1 MAFEFPTYRP
11 GDLNLDW
18 LYKKINEL
26 SGRLDGIVEEAVALA
41 NAYTDEQV
49 QGFQSQVVA
58 LRQELSDTV
67 TQLQTQYNQFTNVVN
82 ARLVF
87 IEDRIDDLRAQL
99 TADIQAVEANT
110 DIKIQANNEYIFEHL
125 EESLAQIKVINYF
138 TGTKYTVQDM
148 FDYLCLLHVENGI
161 TYTELGAREVTYTE
175 LAALN
180 MTYTQLVQNGGSI
193 IPT

>member
-26 SGRLDGIVEEAVALA
+26 SGRLDGIVEEAVTIA
-41 NAYTDEQV
+41 NNYTDERVAQ
-49 QGFQSQVVA
+49 FQSQVDA
-58 LRQELSDTV
+58 LRQELAQTV
-67 TQLQTQYNQFTNVVN
+67 LDLQNQYTQFTNVVN

>member
-26 SGRLDGIVEEAVALA
+26 SGRLDGIVEEAVTIA
-41 NAYTDEQV
+41 NNYTDERVAQ
-49 QGFQSQVVA
+49 FQSQVDV
-58 LRQELSDTV
+58 LRHELAQTVSD
-67 TQLQTQYNQFTNVVN
+67 LQNQYTQFTNVVN
-82 ARLVF
+82 ARIVF
-87 IEDRIDDLRAQL
+87 IEDRVNDLQAQL
-99 TADIQAVEANT
+99 AADIAAVEANT

-161 TYTELGAREVTYTE
+161 SYTELAEREITYTA

-180 MTYTQLVQNGGSI
+180 MTYTQLAQNGGSI
-193 IPT
+193 IPS

>member
-49 QGFQSQVVA
+49 QAFQSQVDA
-58 LRQELSDTV
+58 LRQEMTDTV
-67 TQLQTQYNQFTNVVN
+67 TQLRTQYNQFINVVN

-87 IEDRIDDLRAQL
+87 IEDRIDDLQSQL

-161 TYTELGAREVTYTE
+161 SYTELAAREVTYTE

-180 MTYTQLVQNGGSI
+180 MTYTQLAQNGGSI

>member
-49 QGFQSQVVA
+49 QAFQSQVDV
-58 LRQELSDTV
+58 LRQEMEDTV
-67 TQLQTQYNQFTNVVN
+67 AQLQTQYNQFTNVVN
-82 ARLVF
+82 ARLIF
-87 IEDRIDDLRAQL
+87 IEDRIDDLQAQL

-161 TYTELGAREVTYTE
+161 SYIELAAREVTYTE

-180 MTYTQLVQNGGSI
+180 MSYTQLAQNGGSI

>member
-49 QGFQSQVVA
+49 QAFQSQVDA
-58 LRQELSDTV
+58 LRQEMTDTV
-67 TQLQTQYNQFTNVVN
+67 AQLQTQYNQFTNVVN

-87 IEDRIDDLRAQL
+87 IEDRIDDLQAQL

-161 TYTELGAREVTYTE
+161 SYTELAAREITYTE

-180 MTYTQLVQNGGSI
+180 MSYTQLAQNGGSI
-193 IPT
+193 IPA

>member
-18 LYKKINEL
+18 LYNKINEL

-49 QGFQSQVVA
+49 QAFQSEVDA
-58 LRQELSDTV
+58 LRQEMSDTV
-67 TQLQTQYNQFTNVVN
+67 LQLQTQYDQFTNIVN

-87 IEDRIDDLRAQL
+87 IEDRINDLQAQL

-110 DIKIQANNEYIFEHL
+110 DIKIQANNDYIFEHL
-125 EESLAQIKVINYF
+125 EESLAQIKVLNYF
-138 TGTKYTVQDM
+138 TGTKYTVQEM
-148 FDYLCLLHVENGI
+148 FDYLCILHVENGI
-161 TYTELGAREVTYTE
+161 SYTELAAREITYTE

-180 MTYTQLVQNGGSI
+180 MSYTQLAQNGGSI
-193 IPT
+193 IPA

>member
-1 MAFEFPTYRP
+1 MAYEYPDYKP
-11 GDLNLDW
+11 GDFNLDW
-18 LYKKINEL
+18 LYKRINEL
-26 SGRLDGIVEEAVALA
+26 SSRLDGIVEEAVTIA
-41 NAYTDEQV
+41 NNYTDEKV
-49 QGFQSQVVA
+49 AEFESQVEA
-58 LRQELSDTV
+58 LRQEMTQTVSD
-67 TQLQTQYNQFTNVVN
+67 LQNQYTQFTNIVN

-87 IEDRIDDLRAQL
+87 IEDRVNDLQAQL
-99 TADIQAVEANT
+99 EADIAAVEANT

-161 TYTELGAREVTYTE
+161 TYTELAERDITYTE

-180 MTYTQLVQNGGSI
+180 MSYTQLAQNGGSI
-193 IPT
+193 IPV

>member
-1 MAFEFPTYRP
+1 MSFEFPTYRP
-11 GDLNLDW
+11 GDLNIDW
-18 LYKKINEL
+18 LYKKVNEL

-49 QGFQSQVVA
+49 QVFQSQVDA
-58 LRQELSDTV
+58 LRQEMADTV
-67 TQLQTQYNQFTNVVN
+67 EQLQTQYNQFTSVVN

-87 IEDRIDDLRAQL
+87 IEDRIDDLQAQL

-161 TYTELGAREVTYTE
+161 SYTELAAREITYTE

-180 MTYTQLVQNGGSI
+180 MSYTQLAQNGGSI

>member
-11 GDLNLDW
+11 GDLNIDW
-18 LYKKINEL
+18 LYHKVIEL

-49 QGFQSQVVA
+49 QVFQSQVDE
-58 LRQELSDTV
+58 LRQEMADTV
-67 TQLQTQYNQFTNVVN
+67 AQLQTQYNQFTNVVN

-87 IEDRIDDLRAQL
+87 IEDRINDLQAQL

-110 DIKIQANNEYIFEHL
+110 DIKIQANNDYIFEHL

-161 TYTELGAREVTYTE
+161 SYTEVAAREVTYTE

-180 MTYTQLVQNGGSI
+180 MTYTQLAQNGGAI

>member
-49 QGFQSQVVA
+49 QGFQSQVNA
-58 LRQELSDTV
+58 LRQEMADTV
-67 TQLQTQYNQFTNVVN
+67 AQLQSQYNQFTNVVN

-87 IEDRIDDLRAQL
+87 IEDRINDLQAQL
-99 TADIQAVEANT
+99 AADIQAVEANT

-161 TYTELGAREVTYTE
+161 SYTELAARQVTYTE

-180 MTYTQLVQNGGSI
+180 MSYTQLAQNGGSI
-193 IPT
+193 IPA

>member
-11 GDLNLDW
+11 GDLNIDW
-18 LYKKINEL
+18 LYKKVNEL

-49 QGFQSQVVA
+49 QAFQSQVDE
-58 LRQELSDTV
+58 LRQEMTDTV
-67 TQLQTQYNQFTNVVN
+67 AQLQTQYDQFTNVVN

-87 IEDRIDDLRAQL
+87 IEDRINDLQAQL

-110 DIKIQANNEYIFEHL
+110 DIKIQANNDYIFEHL

-161 TYTELGAREVTYTE
+161 SYTELAARDVKYTE

-180 MTYTQLVQNGGSI
+180 MTYTQLAQNGGSI

>member
-49 QGFQSQVVA
+49 QAFQSEVDA
-58 LRQELSDTV
+58 LRQEMADTV
-67 TQLQTQYNQFTNVVN
+67 EQLQTQYNQFTNIVN

-87 IEDRIDDLRAQL
+87 IEDRINDLQAQL

-161 TYTELGAREVTYTE
+161 SYTELAAREITYTE

-180 MTYTQLVQNGGSI
+180 MTYTQLAQNGGAI

>member
-49 QGFQSQVVA
+49 QAFQSQVDA
-58 LRQELSDTV
+58 LRQEMTDTV
-67 TQLQTQYNQFTNVVN
+67 TQLQTQYNQFINVVN

-87 IEDRIDDLRAQL
+87 IEDRIDDLQSQL
-99 TADIQAVEANT
+99 AADIQAVEANT

-161 TYTELGAREVTYTE
+161 SYTELAAREVTYTE

-180 MTYTQLVQNGGSI
+180 MTYTQLAQNGGSI

>member
-49 QGFQSQVVA
+49 QAFQSQVDA
-58 LRQELSDTV
+58 LRQEMTDTV
-67 TQLQTQYNQFTNVVN
+67 TQLQTQYNQFINVVN

-87 IEDRIDDLRAQL
+87 IEDRIDDLQSQL

-161 TYTELGAREVTYTE
+161 SYTELAAREVTYTE

-180 MTYTQLVQNGGSI
+180 MTYTQLAQNGGSI

>member
-49 QGFQSQVVA
+49 QAFQTEVDA
-58 LRQELSDTV
+58 LRQEMADTV
-67 TQLQTQYNQFTNVVN
+67 TQLQTQYNQFTNIVN

-87 IEDRIDDLRAQL
+87 IEDRIDDLQAQL

-110 DIKIQANNEYIFEHL
+110 DIKIQANNDYIFEHL

-161 TYTELGAREVTYTE
+161 SYTELAAREITYTE

-180 MTYTQLVQNGGSI
+180 MTYTQLAQNGGSI
-193 IPT
+193 IPV